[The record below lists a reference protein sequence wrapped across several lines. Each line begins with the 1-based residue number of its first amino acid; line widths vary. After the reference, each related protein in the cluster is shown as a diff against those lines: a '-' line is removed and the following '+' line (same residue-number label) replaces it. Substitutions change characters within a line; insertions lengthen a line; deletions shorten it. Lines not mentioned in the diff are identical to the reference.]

1 MIKKCFSG
9 VQHIDPKTCPYCNFL
24 YKDGV
29 QQNPEDFID
38 IGFFFKDERQSE
50 KFVQTEIRA
59 GIQLTNKTNKLSV
72 DFRCDGNSSYSQFE
86 YIHFCPMCGRDLFTF

>member
-29 QQNPEDFID
+29 HYVGIKL
-38 IGFFFKDERQSE
+38 KDEP
-50 KFVQTEIRA
+50 
-59 GIQLTNKTNKLSV
+59 L
-72 DFRCDGNSSYSQFE
+72 
-86 YIHFCPMCGRDLFTF
+86 HFDWN